1 MPRVSCRRAP
11 GAGWTALARRA
22 ALLARL
28 LHAGCASAP
37 PTFQAH
43 RVALSRIDHPAPAKL
58 PRTDIGWKMVRYL
71 QADGEAPEPPNFA
84 DRFTLF
90 VVGCGSG
97 CRQYALIDRRS
108 GKVHPGQALNNVRFD
123 YRRDSRLLVVTHA
136 EGARSPDIV
145 DYLVWDGARWRRIGR
160 EVGPAPAD

>member
-1 MPRVSCRRAP
+1 VDRVE
-11 GAGWTALARRA
+11 LAA
-22 ALLARL
+22 L

-90 VVGCGSG
+90 LVGCGSG

-145 DYLVWDGARWRRIGR
+145 DYLVWDGARWRRVGR